1 MTTRINPHRPAQAS
15 SADLKHSSD
24 HIKRIVLSTAQ
35 IAVEAHPAKWLRT
48 PNKPKSRVLVIA
60 HSDRGALDVHALQ
73 TIAAAAILA
82 DAETAVLALILGE
95 LNDDLSQNNVS
106 DNNLSHHYL
115 KHAGAD
121 EIIVLPTLDFQTFQ
135 PDIELAS
142 VLAVI
147 ESLQPLRI
155 FMPDNLLGDGD
166 LGRRLI
172 AHTVIHSN
180 TVGALSAA
188 THVVEL
194 DVKHVASYQ
203 AGGRVLAQSE
213 LPEIILLAPNVAD
226 AELPF
231 FAKAT
236 RINAPAVNHATSLY
250 QDLGLQTSAAEDI
263 ALEEADF
270 IVSAGNGVQNLAT
283 LASLASM
290 LNAAV
295 GASRVVVDDG
305 KLPRNQ
311 QIGAT
316 GKTVTAST
324 YIAIGISGA
333 VQHLQGIKDCRH
345 VIAINKDASAPIVK
359 RANLSIIGDA
369 EAVMRALMTE
379 IEKAK
384 VEVKETVA

>member
-1 MTTRINPHRPAQAS
+1 MTTRINPYRSAQAS
-15 SADLKHSSD
+15 SADLKHPSD
-24 HIKRIVLSTAQ
+24 NIKRIVLSTPQ
-35 IAVEAHPAKWLRT
+35 IAVEAHSVKWLRT

-60 HSDRGALDVHALQ
+60 HSDRGALDDHALQ

-82 DAETAVLALILGE
+82 DAETAVVALILGE
-95 LNDDLSQNNVS
+95 LNDDLSSV
-106 DNNLSHHYL
+106 
-115 KHAGAD
+115 GTD
-121 EIIVLPTLDFQTFQ
+121 EVMVLPTLDFQTFQ

-147 ESLQPLRI
+147 ESLQPSRI

-172 AHTVIHSN
+172 AHTVRHAN
-180 TVGALSAA
+180 THRALSAA
-188 THVVEL
+188 THVVEI
-194 DVKHVASYQ
+194 DAKHVAIYQ
-203 AGGRVLAQSE
+203 AGGRVLAQSG
-213 LPEIILLAPNVAD
+213 LPEIILLAPNAAD

-231 FAKAT
+231 TGKAT
-236 RINAPAVNHATSLY
+236 RIDAPTINHATSSY
-250 QDLGLQTSAAEDI
+250 KDLGLQTSTAEDI

-283 LASLASM
+283 LASLASL

-305 KLPRNQ
+305 KLPRHQ

-345 VIAINKDASAPIVK
+345 VIAINKDASAPIIK

-369 EAVMRALMTE
+369 EAVMQALMTE

-384 VEVKETVA
+384 GVLA

>member
-1 MTTRINPHRPAQAS
+1 MTTRINPHRPTQALPT
-15 SADLKHSSD
+15 DLKHPSD
-24 HIKRIVLSTAQ
+24 NIKRIVLSMAQ

-48 PNKPKSRVLVIA
+48 PSKPKARLLVIA
-60 HSDRGALDVHALQ
+60 HSDRGALDDHALQ

-82 DAETAVLALILGE
+82 DAETAVIALILGE
-95 LNDDLSQNNVS
+95 LKDDLGS
-106 DNNLSHHYL
+106 
-115 KHAGAD
+115 AGAD
-121 EIIVLPTLDFQTFQ
+121 EVIVLPTLDFQTFQ
-135 PDIELAS
+135 PDIKLAS

-147 ESLQPLRI
+147 ESLQPSRI

-172 AHTVIHSN
+172 AHTVIHAN
-180 TVGALSAA
+180 THHALSAA
-188 THVVEL
+188 THVVEI
-194 DVKHVASYQ
+194 DAKHAASYQ

-213 LPEIILLAPNVAD
+213 LPEIILLAPNTAD
-226 AELPF
+226 TELPF
-231 FAKAT
+231 TAKAT
-236 RINAPAVNHATSLY
+236 RIDAPTINHVASSY
-250 QDLGLQTSAAEDI
+250 QDLGLQTSAAENI

-283 LASLASM
+283 LASLANI

-305 KLPRNQ
+305 KLPRDK

-369 EAVMRALMTE
+369 EEMMQALMTE
-379 IEKAK
+379 IKKAK
-384 VEVKETVA
+384 EAVV

>member
-1 MTTRINPHRPAQAS
+1 MTTRINPHRLVQAS
-15 SADLKHSSD
+15 SADLKYQSD
-24 HIKRIVLSTAQ
+24 NIKRIVLSTAQ
-35 IAVEAHPAKWLRT
+35 IAVEAHSAKWLRT
-48 PNKPKSRVLVIA
+48 PNKPKSRALVIA
-60 HSDRGALDVHALQ
+60 HSDRGALDDHALQ
-73 TIAAAAILA
+73 AIAAAAILA
-82 DAETAVLALILGE
+82 DAETAVVALILGE
-95 LNDDLSQNNVS
+95 LNDDLSTS
-106 DNNLSHHYL
+106 
-115 KHAGAD
+115 GAD
-121 EIIVLPTLDFQTFQ
+121 EVIVLQTLDFQIFQ
-135 PDIELAS
+135 PDLELAS
-142 VLAVI
+142 VLAMI
-147 ESLQPLRI
+147 ESLQPSRI

-172 AHTVIHSN
+172 AHTVIHVN
-180 TVGALSAA
+180 THRALLAA

-194 DVKHVASYQ
+194 DANHVASYQ

-213 LPEIILLAPNVAD
+213 LPEIILLASNAAD

-231 FAKAT
+231 TAKAT
-236 RINAPAVNHATSLY
+236 RIDAPTINHATSPY

-283 LASLASM
+283 LASLASL

-305 KLPRNQ
+305 KLPRDK

-324 YIAIGISGA
+324 YLAIGISGA

-369 EAVMRALMTE
+369 EAVMQALITE
-379 IEKAK
+379 ITKAK
-384 VEVKETVA
+384 EALA

>member
-15 SADLKHSSD
+15 STDLKHPSD

-60 HSDRGALDVHALQ
+60 HSVRGALDDHALQ

-82 DAETAVLALILGE
+82 DADAAVLVLILGE
-95 LNDDLSQNNVS
+95 LNDDLNQNNVS
-106 DNNLSHHYL
+106 DNNLSHNNL

-121 EIIVLPTLDFQTFQ
+121 EVIVLPTLDFQTFQ

-147 ESLQPLRI
+147 ESLQPSRI

-172 AHTVIHSN
+172 AHTVIYSN

-194 DVKHVASYQ
+194 DTKHVASYQ
-203 AGGRVLAQSE
+203 AGGRVLAKSE
-213 LPEIILLAPNVAD
+213 LPEIILLAPNAAN

-231 FAKAT
+231 IAKAT
-236 RINAPAVNHATSLY
+236 RINAPTINHTTSQY
-250 QDLGLQTSAAEDI
+250 QDLGLQTSVAEDM

-283 LASLASM
+283 LASLANM

-305 KLPRNQ
+305 KLPRDQ

-345 VIAINKDASAPIVK
+345 VIAINKDASAPIIK

-369 EAVMRALMTE
+369 EAVMQALMTE
-379 IEKAK
+379 IEKEKEK
-384 VEVKETVA
+384 VVVA

>member
-15 SADLKHSSD
+15 SADLSSPSD
-24 HIKRIVLSTAQ
+24 NIKRIVLSTAQ

-60 HSDRGALDVHALQ
+60 HSDRGALDDHALQ

-95 LNDDLSQNNVS
+95 LNDDLSS
-106 DNNLSHHYL
+106 
-115 KHAGAD
+115 AGAD
-121 EIIVLPTLDFQTFQ
+121 EVIVLPTLDFQIFQ
-135 PDIELAS
+135 PDIELAY

-147 ESLQPLRI
+147 EALQPSRI

-180 TVGALSAA
+180 TVGTLSAA

-231 FAKAT
+231 IAKAT
-236 RINAPAVNHATSLY
+236 RINAPTINHTTSQY

-305 KLPRNQ
+305 KLPRDK

-324 YIAIGISGA
+324 YMAIGISGA

-345 VIAINKDASAPIVK
+345 VIAINKDASAPIIK

-369 EAVMRALMTE
+369 EAVMQALMTE

-384 VEVKETVA
+384 GAVA

>member
-1 MTTRINPHRPAQAS
+1 MTTRINPHRSAQAS
-15 SADLKHSSD
+15 PAGLKRTSAT
-24 HIKRIVLSTAQ
+24 IKRIVLSTAQ
-35 IAVEAHPAKWLRT
+35 IAVETHPVKWLRT
-48 PNKPKSRVLVIA
+48 PNKPKSRLLVIA
-60 HSDRGALDVHALQ
+60 HSDRGALDDHALQ
-73 TIAAAAILA
+73 AIAAAAILS
-82 DAETAVLALILGE
+82 DTETAVVALILGE
-95 LNDDLSQNNVS
+95 LNDDLGT
-106 DNNLSHHYL
+106 
-115 KHAGAD
+115 AGAD
-121 EIIVLPTLDFQTFQ
+121 EVIVLPTLDFQTFQ

-147 ESLQPLRI
+147 QSLQPSRI

-172 AHTVIHSN
+172 AHTYIHAN
-180 TVGALSAA
+180 THGALSAA

-194 DVKHVASYQ
+194 DAKHVASYQ

-213 LPEIILLAPNVAD
+213 LPEIILLAPNAAD

-231 FAKAT
+231 TATAT
-236 RINAPAVNHATSLY
+236 RIDAPAINHAASLY
-250 QDLGLQTSAAEDI
+250 QDHYQDMGLQTSTADDI

-270 IVSAGNGVQNLAT
+270 IISAGNGVQNLAT
-283 LASLASM
+283 LASLASL

-305 KLPRNQ
+305 KLPRDK

-324 YIAIGISGA
+324 YMAIGISGA

-369 EAVMRALMTE
+369 EVVMRALMTE

-384 VEVKETVA
+384 RVVA